1 MPCRLVHIA
10 CVDCYQA
17 EQWKKEKLEVYY
29 CGEGYNAYTDY
40 RYKGCGTC

>member
-1 MPCRLVHIA
+1 MAINRFRIA
-10 CVDCYQA
+10 NRFPVL
-17 EQWKKEKLEVYY
+17 QWKKEKLEVYY